1 MAPVTQVRL
10 IDDLDGGDAD
20 ESVDFTVDNKRY
32 QMDLSEKNA
41 ARLREILAP
50 FIAAARRPS
59 GATTPTRRSTTAARP
74 SRAGAGTAAI
84 REWASA
90 NGFEVS
96 TRGRIAASVR
106 EAYENRAP
114 RLPLWLSIRRPSR
127 PTPSRS
133 AGHARRPPTHSP
145 PSKHSDPPPRE
156 GPKLRLWPFA
166 MRREPR

>member
-1 MAPVTQVRL
+1 MAQVTKVRL
-10 IDDLDGGDAD
+10 VDDLDGGDAD

-59 GATTPTRRSTTAARP
+59 GATTTRTRRSTTTARP
-74 SRAGAGTAAI
+74 SSAGAETADI

-96 TRGRIAASVR
+96 TRGRISASVR
-106 EAYENRAP
+106 EAYENRAASTAALVVETP
-114 RLPLWLSIRRPSR
+114 TVEADAQPKRRSR
-127 PTPSRS
+127 KKI
-133 AGHARRPPTHSP
+133 A
-145 PSKHSDPPPRE
+145 DPFTAE
-156 GPKLRLWPFA
+156 
-166 MRREPR
+166 